1 MSLVIF
7 NIKGHLFI
15 GQIMPKSVIKV
26 KNIKNPLQEIRI
38 TGIIFIIKP
47 VTINNSKN
55 TISIFGSLHFE
66 RIWYL

>member
-1 MSLVIF
+1 MSLGF
-7 NIKGHLFI
+7 YIKGHLFI

-26 KNIKNPLQEIRI
+26 KNIENPLQEIRI

-47 VTINNSKN
+47 VTINN
-55 TISIFGSLHFE
+55 TISLFGSSHFE